1 MHFHAHGGD
10 GHDHDHGEA
19 VVSGLGERATG
30 ILGAAVVA
38 TLALVAAELVA
49 GYAGHSMSLVG
60 DAVHNL
66 TDVPTLVISWL
77 AMRWARRPPT
87 PEKTYGYHR
96 AGILAAFVNAMVLTL
111 ASIFVIGESVL
122 RLRHPVTVGTGLMM
136 WVSVLALAI
145 NGGIT
150 LAVHRGRRDLNVRTV
165 WIHNLGDALSNV
177 AIFAGAL
184 AIRWTGAQWVDPV
197 IGMGIGAMV
206 LWSGQGIL
214 RESGHI
220 LLEGLP
226 REIRLE
232 EVAAAILRVAGV
244 QEVHD
249 VHIWTL
255 GTDLQALSCHVRI
268 PDMHMEESEKVLKN
282 IRDVLA
288 HDFRII
294 AHHDSIRARRTAG
307 RSGLVY
313 AGAGAPLSAVEPS
326 GWIGDECAVP
336 IGSAGKNSCFARRRL
351 PGESARRS
359 ENTSFLFADRL
370 CGAAGMILAALRNPH
385 SRKRTNRA
393 CEWLASVCRGRRGRG
408 DAVRRPSN

>member
-1 MHFHAHGGD
+1 MHFHAHEGP
-10 GHDHDHGEA
+10 GHDHGHDRVH
-19 VVSGLGERATG
+19 GLGEGATG

-38 TLALVAAELVA
+38 TLALVAVELAA

-77 AMRWARRPPT
+77 ATRWARRPPT
-87 PEKTYGYHR
+87 HEKTYGYHR
-96 AGILAAFVNAMVLTL
+96 AGILAAFVNAMILAL
-111 ASIFVIGESVL
+111 ASLFVLGESVL

-197 IGMGIGAMV
+197 IGIGIGAMV
-206 LWSGQGIL
+206 LWSGQEIL

-226 REIRLE
+226 RKIRLE
-232 EVAAAILRVAGV
+232 DVAAAVLRVEGV

-249 VHIWTL
+249 MHIWTL
-255 GTDLQALSCHVRI
+255 GADLQALSCHVRI
-268 PDMHMEESEKVLKN
+268 PDMHMEESERVLKN
-282 IRDVLA
+282 IRELLA
-288 HDFRII
+288 HDFQIEHTTI
-294 AHHDSIRARRTAG
+294 QFERA
-307 RSGLVY
+307 GLPADGELY
-313 AGAGAPLSAVEPS
+313 MPAPVR
-326 GWIGDECAVP
+326 
-336 IGSAGKNSCFARRRL
+336 GSSQ
-351 PGESARRS
+351 
-359 ENTSFLFADRL
+359 
-370 CGAAGMILAALRNPH
+370 
-385 SRKRTNRA
+385 
-393 CEWLASVCRGRRGRG
+393 
-408 DAVRRPSN
+408 